1 MSGTCRVWAA
11 GLLISGLALAAGC
24 GEDKQEELAPVSIE
38 VRLQGDLGLRKRG
51 SVGPAVAEDGAAMA
65 TSFDEV
71 ARILIDVRLSDSG
84 LLYYTNFEL
93 TEVAPNEW
101 QGVVPLL
108 PRNRQLEFEARA
120 LASDDVIA
128 FSGETVAT
136 LTIDNQDVEIPL
148 APVQDGQTY
157 PIPRMFKIQYPEE
170 IVSGQEEQIT
180 FTIFGTPGTPIQVQ
194 IASAAAPGT
203 PSTDF
208 SPATGTITLTNSV
221 ANFMAV
227 YTAPSVSADTTLD
240 YQVTITA
247 ANAAAAVAV
256 TTNFRTT
263 VKRRTPGAIA
273 VGTKPSVRFNPMV
286 ETLTATRSAYPS
298 IVNLVATVTDDGPAE
313 GLSYDWSYV
322 PNPGTYW
329 VAFSSG
335 GASVLMLDYS
345 VEHQGTIVLAVT
357 DGDGG
362 TTTLRYTIV
371 PGQFADAI
379 DHGSV
384 NGLRRMVAGRAHTC
398 VLTGERKVRCWGDNA
413 YGQLGYGNTQDIGD
427 APTRLPYT
435 AGDVALGPEPV
446 VQLAA
451 GRDHTCA
458 LLESGVV
465 SCWGRNQFGQL
476 GYGRTE
482 NLGDGEPVTSFGY
495 VTLGGLATRIS
506 AGGDHTCAVLVGGAV
521 RCWGD
526 NTYGQLGKG
535 HTDNVGDDETV
546 YSAGNVNLGSGVVV
560 KDLAL
565 GDYHSCALTSAGAVK
580 CWGNNGSGQ
589 LGYGHTISL
598 GDNESLATLENVSLT
613 GPVRKIAAGAYH
625 TCAVTETGAAR
636 CWGATYYGQLG
647 GYFGI
652 NYSWGDEPWELPSS
666 LPSDISVG
674 SGVADLVAG
683 SHHTC
688 ALLNN
693 GALKCWGNNGYGQL
707 GDGGWNTVY
716 EPLESPIDLDGV
728 SAYQVAAGAYHTCAL
743 RANGTARCWGNGD
756 EGQLGR
762 GSTDVRNTPAGDT
775 NLQIFAP

>member
-1 MSGTCRVWAA
+1 MNGTCRVWVA

-24 GEDKQEELAPVSIE
+24 GEDKQEEQAPVSIE
-38 VRLQGDLGLRKRG
+38 VRLQGNPGLRQRTSLG
-51 SVGPAVAEDGAAMA
+51 VAGTGEAMA

-71 ARILIDVRLSDSG
+71 ARVLIDVRLSDSG

-101 QGVVPLL
+101 QGTVPLL

-120 LASDDVIA
+120 LGADGVIA
-128 FSGETVAT
+128 FSGETLAT

-148 APVQDGQTY
+148 APAQDGQTY

-286 ETLTATRSAYPS
+286 ETLTANGSATPGA
-298 IVNLVATVTDDGPAE
+298 VQLVAAVTDDSPAAA
-313 GLSYDWSYV
+313 LSYLWSYT
-322 PNPGTYW
+322 PNDGTASATFTDATVNPATFEGYT
-329 VAFSSG
+329 VA
-335 GASVLMLDYS
+335 
-345 VEHQGTIVLAVT
+345 HQGTIALAVT
-357 DGDGG
+357 DEDGG
-362 TTTLRYTIV
+362 TTTLRYTLL
-371 PGQFADAI
+371 PDLFADAI

-451 GRDHTCA
+451 GSDHTCA

-465 SCWGRNQFGQL
+465 SCWGRNDFGQL
-476 GYGRTE
+476 GYGRTD
-482 NLGDGEPVTSFGY
+482 NLADGEPVTSFGY
-495 VTLGGLATRIS
+495 VTLGGLATRIA

-521 RCWGD
+521 RCWGY
-526 NTYGQLGKG
+526 NVYGQLGYG
-535 HTDNVGDDETV
+535 NTDDIGDDETV
-546 YSAGNVNLGSGVVV
+546 YSAGNVDLGAGVVV
-560 KDLAL
+560 KELAL
-565 GDYHSCALTSAGAVK
+565 GEYHTCALTNAGAVK
-580 CWGNNGSGQ
+580 CWGANYYGQ
-589 LGYGHTISL
+589 LGYGHTLSL
-598 GDNESLATLENVSLT
+598 GDNEQLTTLENVSLT
-613 GPVRKIAAGAYH
+613 GPARKISAGTYH

-636 CWGATYYGQLG
+636 CWGYGGSGVLG
-647 GYFGI
+647 RYLGA
-652 NYSWGDEPWELPSS
+652 NSAWGDEPWELPSS
-666 LPSDISVG
+666 LPADISVG
-674 SGVADLVAG
+674 GGVADMVAG
-683 SHHTC
+683 SFHAC

-693 GALKCWGNNGYGQL
+693 GSLKCWGNNGHGQL
-707 GDGGWNTVY
+707 GDGSGNTVY
-716 EPLESPIDLDGV
+716 DPLETPIDLDGV
-728 SAYQVAAGAYHTCAL
+728 SVYQVAAGAYHTCAL
-743 RANGTARCWGNGD
+743 RANGTARCWGLGS

-762 GSTDVRNTPAGDT
+762 GSTDVRYTPAGDA

>member
-11 GLLISGLALAAGC
+11 GLLISGLALAGC
-24 GEDKQEELAPVSIE
+24 GEDKHEELAPVSIE

-286 ETLTATRSAYPS
+286 ETFTANGSATPGA
-298 IVNLVATVTDDGPAE
+298 VQLVAAVTDDSPAAA
-313 GLSYDWSYV
+313 LTYLWSYT
-322 PNPGTYW
+322 PNDGTASATFTDATVNPATFEGYT
-329 VAFSSG
+329 VA
-335 GASVLMLDYS
+335 
-345 VEHQGTIVLAVT
+345 HQGTIALAVT
-357 DGDGG
+357 DEDGG
-362 TTTLRYTIV
+362 TTTLSYTLL
-371 PGQFADAI
+371 PDLFADAI

-476 GYGRTE
+476 GYGRTD

-495 VTLGGLATRIS
+495 VTLGGLATRIA

-521 RCWGD
+521 RCWGY
-526 NTYGQLGKG
+526 NVYGQLGYG
-535 HTDNVGDDETV
+535 NTSNVGDNETV
-546 YSAGNVNLGSGVVV
+546 YSVGNVDLGSGVVV

-565 GDYHSCALTSAGAVK
+565 GEYHSCALTSAGAVK
-580 CWGNNGSGQ
+580 CWGNNGNGQ
-589 LGYGHTISL
+589 LGYGHTATL
-598 GDNESLATLENVSLT
+598 GDNEQLTTLANVSLT
-613 GPVRKIAAGAYH
+613 GPARKISAGGFH
-625 TCAVTETGAAR
+625 SCAVTGTGTLR
-636 CWGATYYGQLG
+636 CWGYGGNGQLGQGHSGGVSWGDQANELPSTLPNDISVGGQVTDVVSGQEHVCGLLTNGTLKCWGGNSYGQLG
-647 GYFGI
+647 TG
-652 NYSWGDEPWELPSS
+652 NTSS
-666 LPSDISVG
+666 L
-674 SGVADLVAG
+674 
-683 SHHTC
+683 
-688 ALLNN
+688 
-693 GALKCWGNNGYGQL
+693 GAPAA
-707 GDGGWNTVY
+707 T
-716 EPLESPIDLDGV
+716 PIDLDGV
-728 SAYQVAAGAYHTCAL
+728 SVYQVAAGQFHTCAL
-743 RANGTARCWGNGD
+743 RANGTARCWGNSNS
-756 EGQLGR
+756 GQLGR
-762 GSTDVRNTPAGDT
+762 GSTTNRYTPAGDA

>member
-1 MSGTCRVWAA
+1 MNGTYRVWAA

-38 VRLQGDLGLRKRG
+38 VRLQGNPGLRQRTSLG
-51 SVGPAVAEDGAAMA
+51 VAGTGEAMA

-71 ARILIDVRLSDSG
+71 ARVLIDVRLSDSG

-101 QGVVPLL
+101 QGTVPLL

-120 LASDDVIA
+120 LGADGVIA
-128 FSGETVAT
+128 FSGETLAT

-148 APVQDGQTY
+148 APAQDGQTY

-170 IVSGQEEQIT
+170 IVGGQEEQVT

-227 YTAPSVSADTTLD
+227 YTAPEVGADTTID

-286 ETLTATRSAYPS
+286 ETLIANGSATPGA
-298 IVNLVATVTDDGPAE
+298 VQLVAAVTDDSPAAA
-313 GLSYDWSYV
+313 LVYQWSYT
-322 PNPGTYW
+322 PNDGTATATFTDATVNPATFEGYT
-329 VAFSSG
+329 VA
-335 GASVLMLDYS
+335 
-345 VEHQGTIVLAVT
+345 HQGTIALAVT
-357 DGDGG
+357 DEDGG
-362 TTTLRYTIV
+362 TTTLRYTLV
-371 PGQFADAI
+371 PDQFADAI

-435 AGDVALGPEPV
+435 AGDVPLGAEPV

-465 SCWGRNQFGQL
+465 TCWGRNQFGQL
-476 GYGRTE
+476 GYGRTD
-482 NLGDGEPVTSFGY
+482 NLADGEPVTSFGY
-495 VTLGGLATRIS
+495 VTLGGLATRIA
-506 AGGDHTCAVLVGGAV
+506 AGGDHSCAVLVGGAV
-521 RCWGD
+521 RCWGY
-526 NTYGQLGKG
+526 NVYGQLGRG
-535 HTDNVGDDETV
+535 NTANVGDNEPV
-546 YSAGNVNLGSGVVV
+546 YSAGNVDLGAGVVV
-560 KDLAL
+560 KELAL
-565 GDYHSCALTSAGAVK
+565 GEYHTCALTTAGAVK
-580 CWGNNGSGQ
+580 CWGYNAFGQ
-589 LGYGHTISL
+589 LGYGNTSTV
-598 GDNESLATLENVSLT
+598 GDNEQLTNLANVSLT
-613 GPVRKIAAGAYH
+613 GPVRKIAASDAS
-625 TCAVTETGAAR
+625 TCALTQTGAIR
-636 CWGATYYGQLG
+636 CWGDNAYGQLG
-647 GYFGI
+647 QSLGAGG
-652 NYSWGDEPWELPSS
+652 SAWGDSSSELPST
-666 LPSDISVG
+666 LPNDIAVGGQVSDVVG
-674 SGVADLVAG
+674 GQDHVCG
-683 SHHTC
+683 
-688 ALLNN
+688 LLNN
-693 GALKCWGNNGYGQL
+693 GTLKCWGYNGYGQL
-707 GDGGWNTVY
+707 GTGSTSNLSAPSAT
-716 EPLESPIDLDGV
+716 PIDLDGV
-728 SAYQVAAGAYHTCAL
+728 SVYQVVAGHYHTCAL
-743 RANGTARCWGNGD
+743 RANGTARCWGRGD

-762 GSTDVRNTPAGDT
+762 GSTAVRYTPAGDA